1 MATIKDHISEQLVR
15 CLANHLQA
23 HLSSFR
29 RSEFEQLIIPKL
41 PALEFK
47 QRVQLI
53 TDELHRILPADTR
66 QRYRLITALL
76 QPNVTEDRQSNEY
89 GLSGWGTLPLC
100 AVVGQYG
107 QSAFKQSMEMLKAL
121 TPHFSAEFDVRYFL
135 LADQS
140 KALKILSTWVQ
151 SNNHHVRRLVSEGT
165 RPRLPWAMQL
175 PQLIA
180 DPTPVLPLL
189 TALRDDSEE
198 YVRRS
203 VANHLNDI
211 AKDHPDLVAD
221 LAHDWLKDATPER
234 QKLIRH
240 ACRTLIKQGHPNTLA
255 AFGLNT
261 REFELI
267 DLKLKQ
273 RQICLGETLDFQCK
287 LRSTASTG
295 QTLMIDYL
303 LHFRKANGQQKPKV
317 FKWKQI
323 TLAAGKTVEL
333 SRRHAIRSITT
344 RRYYEGLQSLSLRIN
359 GQDAGWTDF
368 ELTC

>member
-1 MATIKDHISEQLVR
+1 MAAIKDYISEQLVR
-15 CLANHLQA
+15 CLADHLQEQ
-23 HLSSFR
+23 LPSFHR
-29 RSEFEQLIIPKL
+29 RTFERLIIPKL
-41 PALEFK
+41 SALEFK

-53 TDELHRILPADTR
+53 TDELHRVLPTNTR

-76 QPNVTEDRQSNEY
+76 QSDTTTDRQSNES
-89 GLSGWGTLPLC
+89 GITGWGTLPLC
-100 AVVGQYG
+100 AVVGQHG
-107 QSAFKQSMEMLKAL
+107 QGAFKQSMDMLKTL
-121 TPHFSAEFDVRYFL
+121 TPHFSAEFDIRYFL
-135 LADQS
+135 LADQP
-140 KALKILSTWVQ
+140 KALNILSTWVQ
-151 SNNHHVRRLVSEGT
+151 SSNYHVRRLVSEGT

-180 DPTPVLPLL
+180 DPAPVLPLL
-189 TALRDDSEE
+189 TALRDDPEE

-211 AKDHPDLVAD
+211 AKDHPDLVAN

-240 ACRTLIKQGHPNTLA
+240 ACRTLIKQGHSNTLA

-261 REFELI
+261 QAFELTA
-267 DLKLKQ
+267 LKLKQ
-273 RQICLGETLDFQCK
+273 PQIRLGETLDFYCK
-287 LRSTASTG
+287 LRSTASTE

-323 TLAAGKTVEL
+323 TLAAGTTVEL
-333 SRRHAIRSITT
+333 NRRHSIRSITT
-344 RRYYEGLQSLSLRIN
+344 RRYYEGQQSLSLRIN
-359 GQDAGWTDF
+359 GQDTGWIDF